1 MTTTKIQYELFLF
14 KDCDEYIVDLRED
27 TVNEDG
33 DNIYEEYIEG
43 FIFHRYDDALDKYQ
57 ELEEKYNAKEG
68 VVLMWNEMEEGKR

>member
-43 FIFHRYDDALDKYQ
+43 FIFHRYDDALTKYH
-57 ELEEKYNAKEG
+57 ELEEKYKDKEG
-68 VVLMWNEMEEGKR
+68 EILMWNEMEETK